1 MSSLPAHDSSDLADI
16 QFPAASG
23 CSLAGPP
30 DALLCDMELPWCE
43 RFYPLGYPIDIVTN
57 APEVL
62 AIARETFG
70 HSRAARASEPLRVH
84 VGVSPGGERSRLP
97 EPTRREFNH
106 LYSLVADAPNQ
117 ALLDLK
123 TGTSFIWMTQA
134 AISDGI
140 YFRYNF
146 LEKAV
151 YLQLGAFLVTDI
163 HAACVSRNGRGF
175 LLCGASG
182 AGKTTLAYACATN
195 GWTYTSDDTSY
206 LISES
211 NPPRVIGHSHRIRFR
226 PAAAL
231 LFPEVALH
239 PRMPRMEGKASIEIQ
254 LAELPQLSTA
264 TETTVDS
271 IICLNRYPGA
281 TGHIERLAPGAA
293 TMRMRDE
300 LYSAGEI
307 RAGHVLALEK
317 LWNVPTFRLD
327 YCDLTEAVEL
337 LDLLARDV

>member
-1 MSSLPAHDSSDLADI
+1 MSSSSAHNSAELTDNRLHAVAACSVTKPSDSLLSDMD
-16 QFPAASG
+16 
-23 CSLAGPP
+23 
-30 DALLCDMELPWCE
+30 LPWCG

-57 APEVL
+57 VPEVL
-62 AIARETFG
+62 AIAEETFG
-70 HSRAARASEPLRVH
+70 HSRATRVGEPLRLH
-84 VGVSPGGERSRLP
+84 VGVSPSGERFCPP

-106 LYSLVADAPNQ
+106 LYSLVADASNQ

-123 TGTSFIWMTQA
+123 TGTSFIWLTQA
-134 AISDGI
+134 AISNRS

-182 AGKTTLAYACATN
+182 AGKTTLAYACATH

-206 LISES
+206 LINDSD
-211 NPPRVIGHSHRIRFR
+211 PPRVIGHSHRIRFR
-226 PAAAL
+226 PAAAR

-239 PRMPRMEGKASIEIQ
+239 PRTPRMEGKASIEIR
-254 LAELPQLSTA
+254 LAELPVLQTA
-264 TETTVDS
+264 TEATVDS
-271 IICLNRYPGA
+271 IIYLNRHPGA
-281 TGHIERLAPGAA
+281 ARRLERLAPGTA

-307 RAGHVLALEK
+307 RARHGVNLEK
-317 LWNVPTFRLD
+317 LWNVPTFTLD
-327 YCDLTEAVEL
+327 YCDLTGAVEL
-337 LDLLARDV
+337 LDSLAREV